1 MSGRSRTVFAC
12 SACSAQTPRWL
23 GKCPECGAWNTLVEE
38 SVGGGDAPRRE
49 GIARAAK
56 GASAREPARPL
67 PDVGGED
74 VRRVPTGVAEF
85 DRCLGGGVVPG
96 SLVLLGGEPGIGKS
110 TLLLQVG
117 ESLAS
122 SGARVLYVS
131 GEESPAQLKLRA
143 DRIGA
148 AASALHVLG
157 ETDMDAILS
166 EVERLKPAM
175 LVIDSVQ
182 VVHDQA
188 LDSAPGTVSQVKQA
202 ADRLLRLAKQT
213 GVAVV
218 LIGHV
223 TKDGMLAGPRTL
235 EHLVDTVLAFE
246 SEAGH
251 VHRLVRTVKNR
262 FGPAGEVGVFEMRGS
277 GLVEV
282 PDVSRLFL
290 AERRRGSPGSVVF
303 PSVEG
308 TRPVL
313 VEIQALVSGTAYA
326 QPKRMAVGID
336 GNRLALLLAVLE
348 RKADQRVVDKDVFL
362 NVAGG
367 LKLRE
372 TAADLPVTLAIV
384 SSLLGRALPHDM
396 AAFGEIGLAG
406 EIRSVDRAPLRLK
419 EAKALGFDR
428 CLVARGNASDAER
441 PDGLQVVPVAD
452 VAGALAHLFP
462 ELAFDATPEPPRP
475 RDERGLPGTRIR

>member
-1 MSGRSRTVFAC
+1 MSGRARSVFGC
-12 SACSAQTPRWL
+12 SACGAQTPRWL

-38 SVGGGDAPRRE
+38 AVGGGDAPRRD
-49 GIARAAK
+49 GLAKSAK
-56 GASAREPARPL
+56 GAAARVPARPL
-67 PDVGGED
+67 PDVSGDD

-122 SGARVLYVS
+122 RGPRVLYVS
-131 GEESPAQLKLRA
+131 GEESPAQVKLRA
-143 DRIGA
+143 QRIGVGS
-148 AASALHVLG
+148 ASLHVLG
-157 ETDMDAILS
+157 ETDVDAILS
-166 EVERLKPAM
+166 EVERLSPVL

-213 GVAVV
+213 GVAVM

-223 TKDGMLAGPRTL
+223 TKEGTLAGPRTL

-251 VHRLVRTVKNR
+251 VHRLVRTMKNR
-262 FGPAGEVGVFEMRGS
+262 FGPSGEVGVFEMRGS
-277 GLVEV
+277 GLEEV
-282 PDVSRLFL
+282 PDASRLFL
-290 AERRRGSPGSVVF
+290 SERRRGSAGSVVF

-313 VEIQALVSGTAYA
+313 VEIQALVSPTVFA
-326 QPKRMAVGID
+326 QPKRMTLGVDA
-336 GNRLALLLAVLE
+336 NRLALLLAVLE
-348 RKADQRVVDKDVFL
+348 RKADLRLADKDVFL

-372 TAADLPVTLAIV
+372 TAADLPVAMAIV
-384 SSLLGRALPHDM
+384 SALFNQPVPHDT
-396 AAFGEIGLAG
+396 AAFGEIGLVG

-419 EAKALGFDR
+419 EARALGFDR
-428 CLVARGNASDAER
+428 VLVARGNAGDADR
-441 PDGLQVVPVAD
+441 PDGLGVMPIAD
-452 VAGALAHLFP
+452 IAAMMRLLFP
-462 ELAFDATPEPPRP
+462 ERIEVAPTEPSRREERSG
-475 RDERGLPGTRIR
+475 RDIR